1 MGFSRNYGSEDN
13 IVHTRSPNLANLLGR
28 RIFRYAQFPRRRNKR
43 NCNIFIIEGCLAA
56 ASVGLSVRG
65 DVDVK
70 ISWKQTSKRSAG
82 MVRIIYGKLWRY
94 ATAADELHFAIGC
107 FKARST

>member
-1 MGFSRNYGSEDN
+1 MGPRTILY
-13 IVHTRSPNLANLLGR
+13 VHAPLTS
-28 RIFRYAQFPRRRNKR
+28 RIFLARILRYAQFPRRRNKR